1 MLSTERLLRP
11 KGTHLPPVSPLLTH
25 SYDPFLYSLLLFFTM
40 AFPFNMPVLTRLD
53 EFDLSLQQ
61 S

>member
-1 MLSTERLLRP
+1 MLSTERFLRP
-11 KGTHLPPVSPLLTH
+11 KKTHLPPVSPLLTH
-25 SYDPFLYSLLLFFTM
+25 SYDPFLSSLLLFFTM
-40 AFPFNMPVLTRLD
+40 VLPFNMPVLTRLD